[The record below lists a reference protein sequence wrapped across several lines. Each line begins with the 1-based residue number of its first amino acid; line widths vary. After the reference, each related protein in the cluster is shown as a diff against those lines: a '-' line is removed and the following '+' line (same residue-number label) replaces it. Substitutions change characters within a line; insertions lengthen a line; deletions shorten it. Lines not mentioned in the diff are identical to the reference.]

1 MLAYYE
7 EDADPVLERAETEI
21 RVLEKMLKE
30 ANRRVFLISLIFGVL
45 SLSLLYL
52 WVLYKTLCYN

>member
-1 MLAYYE
+1 MLAYFE
-7 EDADPVLERAETEI
+7 EEVDPVLDRAELEI

-30 ANRRVFLISLIFGVL
+30 ANRRVFLISLVFGVL
-45 SLSLLYL
+45 SLSLMYL